1 MHRPIRC
8 HCLLY
13 VPIIGIWFLLLVNLL
28 KYFFSKFLRRR
39 DILTDYST
47 RLIEVIDGIR
57 IVFLMSQ
64 LRLCSFFSFDNY
76 SCTILQAFIFSC
88 AHVVF
93 LFDRKKVLMRIVWSW
108 LTLKISV
115 DLAYRRKLILAICWD
130 SMAWSDLSRVNP
142 SIFICCR
149 TTS

>member
-93 LFDRKKVLMRIVWSW
+93 LFDRKKVLMRIVWS
-108 LTLKISV
+108 
-115 DLAYRRKLILAICWD
+115 
-130 SMAWSDLSRVNP
+130 
-142 SIFICCR
+142 
-149 TTS
+149 